1 MISKLIDFQVNEI
14 YNMLKSYKVTDISV
28 PDSRMINISNIN
40 VVNITTAGY
49 NMNICHPLIRD
60 TELKLQT

>member
-40 VVNITTAGY
+40 VVNIITAGY
-49 NMNICHPLIRD
+49 NMN
-60 TELKLQT
+60 LQI